1 MPFVNKTPSNAI
13 RMGCTS
19 GQKPYYF
26 WDDWKIILPYLS
38 NILRLLMKFDFISFH
53 ILAWFVWMT
62 IASNIERYNRK
73 LDSDSLKN
81 YTIPHY
87 LNNNNGSNRDILNNA
102 ISLRTDDTRD
112 FDPHSSAVV
121 ASIEQNQI
129 SKCNRT
135 NKYVVFAIIAIHL
148 FDQYDESMNAF
159 IWLLMRL

>member
-1 MPFVNKTPSNAI
+1 
-13 RMGCTS
+13 
-19 GQKPYYF
+19 
-26 WDDWKIILPYLS
+26 
-38 NILRLLMKFDFISFH
+38 
-53 ILAWFVWMT
+53 MT

-129 SKCNRT
+129 SKCNKT
-135 NKYVVFAIIAIHL
+135 N
-148 FDQYDESMNAF
+148 S
-159 IWLLMRL
+159 